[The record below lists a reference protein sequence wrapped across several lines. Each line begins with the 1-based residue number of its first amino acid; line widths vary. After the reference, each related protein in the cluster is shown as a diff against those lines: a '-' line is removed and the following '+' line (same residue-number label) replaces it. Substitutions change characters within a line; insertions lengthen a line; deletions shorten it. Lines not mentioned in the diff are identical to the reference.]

1 MSLHYLLD
9 GYNILKQ
16 IPALNDLSL
25 EDGRRGL
32 MRWIETARPQGSV
45 KNTVTVVFDGPAYGG
60 GAGNPDFFS
69 APAGSQKGV
78 IFSDGSA
85 DDKIK
90 LMVEEDED
98 RRSCVVVSDDK
109 DIVLYTR
116 ALGARVMSVRAFT
129 HSKAA
134 LKAHPHD
141 GKYISLSRQ
150 EKINKELSGI
160 WLKEKQ

>member
-1 MSLHYLLD
+1 MSLHYILD

-32 MRWIETARPQGSV
+32 IRWIETQRPQGSV
-45 KNTVTVVFDGPAYGG
+45 NNTLTVVFDG
-60 GAGNPDFFS
+60 NPDFFGAS
-69 APAGSQKGV
+69 PGGATRV
-78 IFSDGSA
+78 IFANGSA

-90 LMVEEDED
+90 RMVEEDHQ

-129 HSKAA
+129 HAQRTFG
-134 LKAHPHD
+134 AHQRE

-150 EKINKELSGI
+150 EKINKELSAI